1 MNDKFKWF
9 KSSFSANGQ
18 SCVECARLP
27 GGGMAIRDTKDPEG
41 PTLIFTPGEWD
52 AFVAGAKAGEFD

>member
-1 MNDKFKWF
+1 VNDKLARF

-27 GGGMAIRDTKDPEG
+27 GGGMAVRDTKDPDG
-41 PTLIFTPGEWD
+41 PTLIFTSEDWE
-52 AFVAGAKAGEFD
+52 AFTRGIRAGELD

>member
-1 MNDKFKWF
+1 VNDKLAWF

-27 GGGMAIRDTKDPEG
+27 GGGMAVRDTKDPDG
-41 PTLIFTPGEWD
+41 PTLIFTSEDWE
-52 AFVAGAKAGEFD
+52 AFTRGIRAGELD